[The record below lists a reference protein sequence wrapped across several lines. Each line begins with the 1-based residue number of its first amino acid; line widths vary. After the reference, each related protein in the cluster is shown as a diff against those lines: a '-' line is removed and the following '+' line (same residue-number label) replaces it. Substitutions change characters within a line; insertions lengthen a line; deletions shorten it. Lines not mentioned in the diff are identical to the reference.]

1 MNRKFEHIVRS
12 AEAGSRI
19 DRLLGNCGEF
29 TSRSAAARLLDEGL
43 VTVNGQ
49 VASRCHVTRAGEKIS
64 AILPVRDELEIFP
77 EMIPLDIRHED
88 DDIIVL
94 SKQAGLVVHPA
105 YGNWT
110 GTLVNA
116 LLAHS
121 QELGTLQGWDRPG
134 IVHRLDK
141 DTTGLMVVAKND
153 EAQAVLVE
161 AIKIRAVDRRYIT
174 LVHGYIAPD
183 TGLIDAPIARD
194 PKDRTRMAVSSSA
207 LAKQAV
213 TTFSVLER
221 FSAGKLDDGYTLVEC
236 KLYTGRTHQIRVHMS
251 YTDHPVV
258 GDPVYGL
265 KRARASRGLQRQFL
279 HSYRL
284 IFDHPITDAQLSFT
298 DCLPND
304 LADFLIELGPES
316 MGRTAKGERILP
328 GLLSK
333 R

>member
-19 DRLLGNCGEF
+19 DRLLGNRGEF
-29 TSRSAAARLLDEGL
+29 VSRSAAARLLDEGL
-43 VTVNGQ
+43 VTVNGL
-49 VASRCHVTRAGEKIS
+49 VASKCHVTRAGEKIS
-64 AILPVRDELEIFP
+64 AILPARDELEIVP

-153 EAQAVLVE
+153 EVQAALVE

-194 PKDRTRMAVSSSA
+194 PKDRTRMAVSSSV

-221 FSAGKLDDGYTLVEC
+221 FSAGRLDDGYTLVEC

-251 YTDHPVV
+251 YTTHPVV

-265 KRARASRGLQRQFL
+265 RKERASRGLQRQFL

-284 IFDHPITDAQLSFT
+284 TFDHPATGAQLSFA
-298 DCLPND
+298 DCLPKD

-316 MGRTAKGERILP
+316 MGRTTKGERILP
-328 GLLSK
+328 ELLPK